1 MASPRRFGLD
11 VGIYG
16 RVATPDAVLDLAQRA
31 EALEFDSL
39 WLADHVAF
47 PTAVASRYP
56 YSVDGDFPADLADP
70 LLEPIATLGVL
81 AGATRRIRLGTAV
94 LVMPYRNPVLLG
106 RMLVTLDQFSGGRI
120 VLGAGVGWL
129 EEEFVALGA
138 PPFAQRGKATDEA
151 IEIVKAICAGGT
163 VAYQGQAWRFEAL
176 HSSPGSLQRPH
187 PPIIVGGVTD
197 VALRRV
203 ARLGDGWMAL
213 AANPAQL
220 GERVATLRR
229 LWAEH
234 GRAKA
239 PTLVCKLFLSIG
251 TPKPSAFDTRMP
263 GTGTVEQI
271 IDDLKALLDL
281 GFETIAVRHHAA
293 SAAEQVAQ
301 ISRFATDIIPKV

>member
-1 MASPRRFGLD
+1 MASTQRFGLD

-16 RVATPDAVLDLAQRA
+16 KVATPESVLDLAQRA
-31 EALEFDSL
+31 EALEFSSL

-56 YSVDGDFPADLADP
+56 YSATGDFPADLADP

-81 AGATRRIRLGTAV
+81 AGATKRIRLGTAV

-120 VLGAGVGWL
+120 ILGAGVGWL
-129 EEEFVALGA
+129 EEEFVALGG
-138 PPFAQRGKATDEA
+138 PPFAKRGKATDEY

-163 VAYQGQAWRFEAL
+163 VSYEGETYRFEPL
-176 HSSPGSLQRPH
+176 HSSPGSVQRPH

-197 VALRRV
+197 AALRRV
-203 ARLGDGWMAL
+203 ARLGDGWLAL
-213 AANPAQL
+213 AANPVQL
-220 GERVATLRR
+220 GAQIATLRR

-234 GRAKA
+234 GRAGA

-251 TPKPSAFDTRMP
+251 TPKPSAFDARMP
-263 GTGTVEQI
+263 GTGSVAEI
-271 IDDLKALLDL
+271 IDDVKTLLDL
-281 GFETIAVRHHAA
+281 GIEIVAVRCHAA
-293 SAAEQVAQ
+293 TSAAQLDQ
-301 ISRFATDIIPKV
+301 ITRFATDIIPRV

>member
-1 MASPRRFGLD
+1 MASTRRFGLD

-16 RVATPDAVLDLAQRA
+16 KVATPEAVLDMARRA

-56 YSVDGDFPADLADP
+56 YSATGDFPTDLSDP

-81 AGATRRIRLGTAV
+81 AGATKRLRLGTAV

-106 RMLVTLDQFSGGRI
+106 RMLATLDQFSGGRI

-129 EEEFVALGA
+129 EEEFVALDG
-138 PPFAQRGKATDEA
+138 PPFAKRGKATDEY
-151 IEIVKAICAGGT
+151 IEIVKKMCAGG
-163 VAYQGQAWRFEAL
+163 VVSYSGEIYRFEPL
-176 HSSPGSLQRPH
+176 HSSPGSVQRPH
-187 PPIIVGGVTD
+187 PPIIIGGVTD

-203 ARLGDGWMAL
+203 ARLGDGWLAL

-220 GERVATLRR
+220 GAQVATVRR
-229 LWAEH
+229 LWVEH
-234 GRAKA
+234 GRAGA

-251 TPKPSAFDTRMP
+251 TAKPSAFDARMP
-263 GTGTVEQI
+263 GTGSVEQI

-281 GFETIAVRHHAA
+281 GFETIAVRHHAD
-293 SAAEQVAQ
+293 SPAEQIAQ
-301 ISRFATDIIPKV
+301 ITRFATDIIPKV

>member
-1 MASPRRFGLD
+1 MASTRRFGLD

-16 RVATPDAVLDLAQRA
+16 RVATPEAVLDLAQRA
-31 EALEFDSL
+31 EALDFDSL

-56 YSVDGDFPADLADP
+56 YSADGDFPADLADP

-138 PPFAQRGKATDEA
+138 PPFAKRGKATDDY

-163 VAYQGQAWRFEAL
+163 VGYEGQTYRFAPL
-176 HSSPGSLQRPH
+176 HSSPGSVQRPH
-187 PPIIVGGVTD
+187 PPIIIGGVTD

-203 ARLGDGWMAL
+203 ARLGDGWLAL

-220 GERVATLRR
+220 GTQLQTLRR

-234 GRAKA
+234 GRAGA

-281 GFETIAVRHHAA
+281 GFATIAVRHHAET
-293 SAAEQVAQ
+293 AAEQIAQ
-301 ISRFATDIIPKV
+301 ITRFATDIIPKV